1 MNTNAARLSRLC
13 ASPIF
18 ITTSCAYSP
27 VLEHAFPPFFR
38 PTDSSN
44 GKKKKKKWLQTNSKR
59 ILVMFSLIDWNKL
72 GWDVNFI
79 SREGEKEEKE
89 RKEQENFKGSK
100 TQRGGKN
107 GGGKA
112 TRILSGEKRE
122 RLEDFFA
129 REARRPRAESRKAK
143 LARMCRRFPRIFH
156 GPSTAFWR
164 STQVSFANMS
174 AKRSFEPMA

>member
-1 MNTNAARLSRLC
+1 M
-13 ASPIF
+13 
-18 ITTSCAYSP
+18 
-27 VLEHAFPPFFR
+27 
-38 PTDSSN
+38 
-44 GKKKKKKWLQTNSKR
+44 NSKR

-174 AKRSFEPMA
+174 AKRSLEPMA